1 MNSPGGR
8 EGMARQ
14 VARGVA
20 LLGIIVGML
29 TVGTL
34 GPEAFTLEAAAAA
47 IETVVSASQSASPAP
62 VVAAGLFVVGVLLA
76 VRVEYGP
83 FGAIEAAQRRRTAT
97 CRICEHHIGESRT
110 ECPYCNTAD
119 PVDSDAAESR

>member
-1 MNSPGGR
+1 MNAPGER
-8 EGMARQ
+8 EGMARE
-14 VARGVA
+14 VARGVG
-20 LLGIIVGML
+20 LLGIVVGML

-47 IETVVSASQSASPAP
+47 VETIVTASRSASPAP
-62 VVAAGLFVVGVLLA
+62 LVAAGLFFVGVLLA

-83 FGAIEAAQRRRTAT
+83 FGAIDATQRRRSGT
-97 CRICEHHIGESRT
+97 CRICEHRIGESRT

>member
-1 MNSPGGR
+1 MNAPGER

-14 VARGVA
+14 VARGVG
-20 LLGIIVGML
+20 LLAVVVGML

-34 GPEAFTLEAAAAA
+34 GPEALTLDNVAAAVEAA
-47 IETVVSASQSASPAP
+47 VNASRSASPAP
-62 VVAAGLFVVGVLLA
+62 LVAGGLFVVGVLVA

-83 FGAIEAAQRRRTAT
+83 FGAIDAAQRRSAT
-97 CRICEHHIGESRT
+97 CRICDHRIGVSRT

-119 PVDSDAAESR
+119 PVDSDATESR